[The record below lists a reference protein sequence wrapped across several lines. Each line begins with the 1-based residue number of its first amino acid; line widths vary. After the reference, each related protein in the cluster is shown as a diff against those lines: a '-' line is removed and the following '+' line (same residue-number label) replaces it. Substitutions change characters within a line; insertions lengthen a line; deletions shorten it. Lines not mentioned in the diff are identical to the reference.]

1 MKELKY
7 LNKFFFKYRNRIVI
21 GVLIT
26 IIARIFALIAPNLI
40 GDSITLIEKYFLL
53 EEISRENLEKNLL
66 NNILLIVGSAL
77 TAAVFTFLMRQTLI
91 NMSRFI
97 EFDLKNVIYSKYQ
110 ELDQTFYKVNRT
122 GDLMN
127 RISEDVSKVRMYV
140 GPALMYTINT
150 ATLFV
155 IIISYMIS
163 VSPSLT
169 LYTIIP
175 LPFLSYLIFKL
186 SKYINIKSKSV
197 QESLSKLTTFTQE
210 SFSGISVIKSNTIED
225 VVVNQMSEYSDDTM
239 QKNIDLAKFQ
249 SWFFPLMILLIGI
262 SNLIVIFVGGNK
274 YIIGEIELGIL
285 AEFII
290 YVNMLTWPV
299 ATVGWVTSIVQQAE
313 ASQKRIN
320 EFLKQKTR
328 IENLNK
334 KQYEIFGD
342 IKFEHVTY
350 EYEET
355 NIRALNNLSFEV
367 KKGQSLG
374 ILGGVGTGKSTIAE
388 LIVRNFDPIIGKVFI
403 DGKNLRKHN
412 LDLIRKNVGYV
423 PQSTFLFSDTILNN
437 IKFGNPESSF
447 EKIIKYAKISN
458 VHDDIMKFGEQYNYV
473 LGERGINI
481 SGGQKQRIAIARA
494 MIKEPSILIL
504 DDSLSAV
511 DTKTEDLIFKNV
523 FKKESNSTKIIISHR
538 VSTLKYCD
546 NIIVLKDGEI
556 IQSGNHNKLKNETG
570 YYKEIYSEQMEA
582 KKTK

>member
-1 MKELKY
+1 
-7 LNKFFFKYRNRIVI
+7 
-21 GVLIT
+21 
-26 IIARIFALIAPNLI
+26 
-40 GDSITLIEKYFLL
+40 
-53 EEISRENLEKNLL
+53 
-66 NNILLIVGSAL
+66 
-77 TAAVFTFLMRQTLI
+77 
-91 NMSRFI
+91 
-97 EFDLKNVIYSKYQ
+97 
-110 ELDQTFYKVNRT
+110 
-122 GDLMN
+122 
-127 RISEDVSKVRMYV
+127 
-140 GPALMYTINT
+140 
-150 ATLFV
+150 
-155 IIISYMIS
+155 
-163 VSPSLT
+163 
-169 LYTIIP
+169 
-175 LPFLSYLIFKL
+175 
-186 SKYINIKSKSV
+186 
-197 QESLSKLTTFTQE
+197 
-210 SFSGISVIKSNTIED
+210 
-225 VVVNQMSEYSDDTM
+225 
-239 QKNIDLAKFQ
+239 
-249 SWFFPLMILLIGI
+249 
-262 SNLIVIFVGGNK
+262 VIFVGGNK

-342 IKFEHVTY
+342 IKFERVTY
-350 EYEET
+350 KYEET
-355 NIRALNNLSFEV
+355 NIKALNNLSFEI

-388 LIVRNFDPIIGKVFI
+388 LIVRNFDPTNGKVFI

-458 VHDDIMKFGEQYNYV
+458 VHDDIMKFGEHYNSV

>member
-1 MKELKY
+1 
-7 LNKFFFKYRNRIVI
+7 
-21 GVLIT
+21 
-26 IIARIFALIAPNLI
+26 
-40 GDSITLIEKYFLL
+40 
-53 EEISRENLEKNLL
+53 
-66 NNILLIVGSAL
+66 
-77 TAAVFTFLMRQTLI
+77 
-91 NMSRFI
+91 
-97 EFDLKNVIYSKYQ
+97 
-110 ELDQTFYKVNRT
+110 
-122 GDLMN
+122 MN

-169 LYTIIP
+169 MYTIIP

-186 SKYINIKSKSV
+186 SKHINIKSKSV

-225 VVVNQMSEYSDDTM
+225 VVFNQMSEYSDDTK

-355 NIRALNNLSFEV
+355 NIKALNNLSFEI

-388 LIVRNFDPIIGKVFI
+388 LIVRNFDPTIGKVFI

-458 VHDDIMKFGEQYNYV
+458 VHDDIMKFGEQYNSV

-523 FKKESNSTKIIISHR
+523 FKKESTSTKIIISHR

-556 IQSGNHNKLKNETG
+556 IQSGNHNKLKNEAG

>member
-26 IIARIFALIAPNLI
+26 IIARVFALVAPNLI

-66 NNILLIVGSAL
+66 NNILLIIGSAL

-169 LYTIIP
+169 IYTIIP

-186 SKYINIKSKSV
+186 SKHINIKSKSV

-225 VVVNQMSEYSDDTM
+225 VVINQMSKYSDDTK

-355 NIRALNNLSFEV
+355 NIKALNNLSFEI

-388 LIVRNFDPIIGKVFI
+388 LIVRNFDPTIGKVFI

-458 VHDDIMKFGEQYNYV
+458 VHDDIMKFGEQYNSV

-523 FKKESNSTKIIISHR
+523 FRKESTSTKIIISHR

-546 NIIVLKDGEI
+546 NIIVLNDGEI
-556 IQSGNHNKLKNETG
+556 IQSGNHNKLKNEIG

>member
-1 MKELKY
+1 MKELNY
-7 LNKFFFKYRNRIVI
+7 LNKFFFKYRNRIVLGI
-21 GVLIT
+21 LIT
-26 IIARIFALIAPNLI
+26 IIARVFALVAPNLI

-169 LYTIIP
+169 MYTIIP

-186 SKYINIKSKSV
+186 SKHINIKSKSV

-225 VVVNQMSEYSDDTM
+225 VVFNQMSEYSDDTK

-350 EYEET
+350 KYEET
-355 NIRALNNLSFEV
+355 NIKAINNLSFEI

-388 LIVRNFDPIIGKVFI
+388 LIVRNFDPTIGKVFI
-403 DGKNLRKHN
+403 DGKNLRNHN

-458 VHDDIMKFGEQYNYV
+458 VHDDIMKFGEQYNSV

-523 FKKESNSTKIIISHR
+523 FKKESTSTKIIISHR

-556 IQSGNHNKLKNETG
+556 IQSGNHNKLKNEAG

>member
-26 IIARIFALIAPNLI
+26 IIARIFALVAPNLI

-77 TAAVFTFLMRQTLI
+77 TAAVFTFLMRQILI

-186 SKYINIKSKSV
+186 SKHINIKSKRV

-225 VVVNQMSEYSDDTM
+225 VVVNQMSEYSDDTKE
-239 QKNIDLAKFQ
+239 KNIDLAKFQ

-274 YIIGEIELGIL
+274 YITGEIELGIL

-313 ASQKRIN
+313 ASQKRIY

-355 NIRALNNLSFEV
+355 NIRALNNLSFEI

-388 LIVRNFDPIIGKVFI
+388 LIVRNFDPTIGKVFI

-447 EKIIKYAKISN
+447 EKIIKYANISN
-458 VHDDIMKFGEQYNYV
+458 VHDDIMKFGEQYNSV

-570 YYKEIYSEQMEA
+570 YYKEIYSEQMET

>member
-26 IIARIFALIAPNLI
+26 IIARIFALVAPNLI

-66 NNILLIVGSAL
+66 NNILLIIGSAL

-169 LYTIIP
+169 MYTIIP

-186 SKYINIKSKSV
+186 SKHINIKSKSV

-225 VVVNQMSEYSDDTM
+225 VVINQMSKYSDDTK

-350 EYEET
+350 EYDET
-355 NIRALNNLSFEV
+355 NIKALNNLSFEI

-388 LIVRNFDPIIGKVFI
+388 LIVRNFDPTIGKVFI

-412 LDLIRKNVGYV
+412 LDLIRKNIGYV

-458 VHDDIMKFGEQYNYV
+458 VHDDIMKFGEQYNSV

-523 FKKESNSTKIIISHR
+523 FRKESTSTKIIISHR

-546 NIIVLKDGEI
+546 NIIVLNDGEI
-556 IQSGNHNKLKNETG
+556 IQSGNHNKLKNEIG